1 MIHIYLSET
10 SKCSLHQQCGLNC
23 LLKSLCWNPV
33 LRTSIESD
41 SSEPWGRWI
50 GSNKLA
56 SLTGAPLRRGVLTK
70 VYWQR
75 SEHRGHSQKVAYW
88 LTKKRAMEETQY
100 ADRLFHPRSPATRT
114 MRKVTPVILWMSLV
128 FFYYVLYWTNPA
140 EDTHCWLNIVTSEV
154 KSGLVSLVKI
164 QFIFLLCAFLLCSF
178 AIRTCLPC
186 WIRALMA
193 YCFYILI
200 HPIRTP
206 GILRY

>member
-128 FFYYVLYWTNPA
+128 FFYCFILDQSSWRYTLLTEYSHLRGEVWPSIIG
-140 EDTHCWLNIVTSEV
+140 EDTVYLLALC
-154 KSGLVSLVKI
+154 VSAM
-164 QFIFLLCAFLLCSF
+164 FFC
-178 AIRTCLPC
+178 
-186 WIRALMA
+186 
-193 YCFYILI
+193 
-200 HPIRTP
+200 H
-206 GILRY
+206 